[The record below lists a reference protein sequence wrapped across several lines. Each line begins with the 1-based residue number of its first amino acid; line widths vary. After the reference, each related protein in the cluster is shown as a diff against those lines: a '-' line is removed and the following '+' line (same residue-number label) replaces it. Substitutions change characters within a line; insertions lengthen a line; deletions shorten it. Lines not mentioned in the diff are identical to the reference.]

1 MNEKAAIRRGKK
13 IFWHLVI
20 AFVVTIIIFDGVVP
34 AFIGY
39 TWKLEIVAALV
50 FAAIGVAIMTL
61 TKYENQEDDW
71 DRLLGYESFT
81 RENRNH

>member
-1 MNEKAAIRRGKK
+1 MDETVKRGKK
-13 IFWHLVI
+13 IFWRLVF
-20 AFVVTIIIFDGVVP
+20 AFVVTIIIFDGVIP

-61 TKYENQEDDW
+61 TKHESQEDDW
-71 DRLLGYESFT
+71 YRLLGYESFT
-81 RENRNH
+81 RENKTR